1 MDADGT
7 RKGSETNRYTRL
19 QNHLSTITGLMRAP
33 ISPAQQSESNLEGC
47 TEGEQRVIMAAARR
61 LYDHRPCLHKTVLE
75 AFCQVPVACDQRAT
89 ALATK
94 SLKDVHFQAR
104 RAVVQQV
111 PPSMAV
117 SREERT
123 IIVFDLQHG
132 AVIKAA
138 ASLTA
143 LTLGWASEIALVSV
157 TSRTQVTYSAIV
169 MVLGTHILFRSALQE
184 FFHDRDPKKHV
195 VAAEN
200 TLEMQRRCRDEQASA
215 KENKGIEAS
224 GTGASVGKYSVWKR
238 LAPWDVE
245 QWSWCEDS
253 TKLDTPWT
261 REKVSFAELWTSQN
275 VRKRT
280 PVEHGLGCQS
290 ATSVVFFSAN
300 KG

>member
-1 MDADGT
+1 M
-7 RKGSETNRYTRL
+7 
-19 QNHLSTITGLMRAP
+19 
-33 ISPAQQSESNLEGC
+33 
-47 TEGEQRVIMAAARR
+47 
-61 LYDHRPCLHKTVLE
+61 
-75 AFCQVPVACDQRAT
+75 
-89 ALATK
+89 
-94 SLKDVHFQAR
+94 
-104 RAVVQQV
+104 

-200 TLEMQRRCRDEQASA
+200 TLEMQRRCRHEQASA
-215 KENKGIEAS
+215 KENKGIKES
-224 GTGASVGKYSVWKR
+224 GTPRNTVLGWENPLASTAFGNGWLHGTWNSGRGARTARSSIHRALAKR
-238 LAPWDVE
+238 
-245 QWSWCEDS
+245 
-253 TKLDTPWT
+253 
-261 REKVSFAELWTSQN
+261 
-275 VRKRT
+275 
-280 PVEHGLGCQS
+280 
-290 ATSVVFFSAN
+290 
-300 KG
+300 